1 MINFLILSL
10 KDIIRWM
17 YWGPVRILVRIIPR
31 ELSYRLIWFV
41 GLFAYFMSKRKKDR
55 LRRWMQQVS
64 EKPAPRSQVIDVFV
78 QYYRNSLDTLLYGR
92 LSPKNIDQFIRYEGL
107 DNLTKALLEGKG
119 VILLHPHFGNEECL
133 MPAIGHKGF
142 TVSQIASRW
151 EPDYTPERIFTLS
164 NRIRRH
170 AWRMRISTRENL
182 PVGFV
187 YIDEGIRN
195 IYRLLRRNEVLLLAL
210 DGREGVSWQ
219 KIPFLGMTAEISPGP
234 MKIAR
239 STGAAV
245 LPTVIVRTG
254 RYRHTVHIGE
264 PVKLSEQTDNTQE
277 TTLDTVRAD
286 TITAVQAVEPYIK
299 KHPAQ
304 YAKFILLDVKL
315 FKEEKVDA

>member
-1 MINFLILSL
+1 
-10 KDIIRWM
+10 M
-17 YWGPVRILVRIIPR
+17 YWGPIRILVKIIPR

-41 GLFAYFMSKRKKDR
+41 GLCAYFMSRGKADR
-55 LRRWMQQVS
+55 LRGWMEQVN
-64 EKPAPRSQVIDVFV
+64 EKPVSRSQVIDVFV
-78 QYYRNSLDTLLYGR
+78 QYYRSSLDTLLYDA
-92 LSPKNIDQFIRYEGL
+92 LSSENIDQFIRYEGL
-107 DNLTKALLEGKG
+107 DNLNKALQEEKG

-133 MPAIGHKGF
+133 MPAMGHKGF

-151 EPDYTPERIFTLS
+151 EPNFLPGRLLALS

-219 KIPFLGMTAEISPGP
+219 EVPFLGMTAEISPGP

-239 STGAAV
+239 STGAVV

-254 RYRHTVHIGE
+254 RYRHTVHIGQ
-264 PVKLSEQTDNTQE
+264 PVKLSEQLDNVEE
-277 TTLDTVRAD
+277 TIRAD
-286 TITAVQAVEPYIK
+286 TITALQAVEPYIK
-299 KHPAQ
+299 KHPSQ
-304 YAKFILLDVKL
+304 YAKFILLDIKL
-315 FKEEKVDA
+315 FKEEKVQS

>member
-1 MINFLILSL
+1 
-10 KDIIRWM
+10 M

-31 ELSYRLIWFV
+31 ELNYRLIWLV
-41 GLFAYFMSKRKKDR
+41 GLCAYFMSRGKADR
-55 LRRWMQQVS
+55 LRRWMEQVS
-64 EKPAPRSQVIDVFV
+64 GKPAPRNQVIDVFV
-78 QYYRNSLDTLLYGR
+78 QYYRNLLDTLLYSG
-92 LSPKNIDQFIRYEGL
+92 LSSKNIDQFIRYKGL
-107 DNLTKALLEGKG
+107 DNLNKALQKGKG

-151 EPDYTPERIFTLS
+151 EPDSLPGRLFILS

-170 AWRMRISTRENL
+170 AWRMRIGTRENL

-219 KIPFLGMTAEISPGP
+219 EVPFLGMTAEISPGP

-264 PVKLSEQTDNTQE
+264 PVKLSEQFDNVE
-277 TTLDTVRAD
+277 EAIRAD
-286 TITAVQAVEPYIK
+286 TITALQAVEPYIK
-299 KHPAQ
+299 KYPSQ
-304 YAKFILLDVKL
+304 YAKFILLDIKL
-315 FKEEKVDA
+315 FKKDKVDS

>member
-10 KDIIRWM
+10 KDIIRWL
-17 YWGPVRILVRIIPR
+17 YWGPVRSLVRIIPR
-31 ELSYRLIWFV
+31 ELSYRLIWLV
-41 GLFAYFMSKRKKDR
+41 GLCAYFMSRGKADR
-55 LRRWMQQVS
+55 LRRWMEQVS
-64 EKPAPRSQVIDVFV
+64 EKPVSHSQVIDVFV
-78 QYYRNSLDTLLYGR
+78 QYYRSSLDTLLYSSL
-92 LSPKNIDQFIRYEGL
+92 LSENIDQFIRYEGL
-107 DNLTKALLEGKG
+107 DNLNKALQEGKG

-133 MPAIGHKGF
+133 MPAMGHKGF

-151 EPDYTPERIFTLS
+151 EPDFLPGRLLALS

-210 DGREGVSWQ
+210 DGREGVRWQ
-219 KIPFLGMTAEISPGP
+219 EVPFLGMTAEISPGP

-245 LPTVIVRTG
+245 LPTMIVRTG
-254 RYRHTVHIGE
+254 SYRHTVHIGQ
-264 PVKLSEQTDNTQE
+264 PVKLSEQFDNVE
-277 TTLDTVRAD
+277 EAIRAD
-286 TITAVQAVEPYIK
+286 TITALQAVEPYIK
-299 KHPAQ
+299 KYPSQ
-304 YAKFILLDVKL
+304 YAKFILLDIKL
-315 FKEEKVDA
+315 FKEEKVKS